1 MVKKMLIVTLLAAV
15 IGCGG
20 KVSSVDEFA
29 RLVGTIQN
37 KNKEIGERNKEIM
50 DAVQKFNANRKADE
64 QIVLPD
70 SLMGLNKEQLKL
82 IQEMVSK
89 EQDATYK
96 GLLNQVIDKN
106 NQIQKLSSDLEDIKS
121 KLPKPYVVKG
131 GDSHYKVCFEY
142 LTKEQNVTAD
152 KANELLQQTFLADDV
167 LEGFNIWL
175 YYNDGVFGT
184 FVSQGSVK
192 ISPNAFKNII
202 RKSQIEAAKAAG
214 REEAM
219 KEMNGQTEQKPA
231 EQK

>member
-1 MVKKMLIVTLLAAV
+1 MLKKMLMVTVLAAV

-82 IQEMVSK
+82 VQEMVTK

-96 GLLNQVIDKN
+96 GLLNQVIEKN
-106 NQIQKLSSDLEDIKS
+106 SQIQKLASDLEDVKS

-142 LTKEQNVTAD
+142 LTKEKSIPAD

-202 RKSQIEAAKAAG
+202 RKSQIDAAKASG

-219 KEMNGQTEQKPA
+219 KEMQGTTEQKPA

>member
-1 MVKKMLIVTLLAAV
+1 MLKRLLMLTVLAAFV
-15 IGCGG
+15 SCGG

-82 IQEMVSK
+82 VQEMVTK

-142 LTKEQNVTAD
+142 LTKEKNISAD

-184 FVSQGSVK
+184 FVSQGSIR

-202 RKSQIEAAKAAG
+202 RKGQIEAAKASG
-214 REEAM
+214 REEAI
-219 KEMNGQTEQKPA
+219 KEMQGSETPA

>member
-1 MVKKMLIVTLLAAV
+1 MLKHWLMMVVLAALV
-15 IGCGG
+15 GCGG

-37 KNKEIGERNKEIM
+37 KNKEIGEKSREIA

-70 SLMGLNKEQLKL
+70 SLMGLNKDQLKL
-82 IQEMVSK
+82 IQDMVSK

-106 NQIQKLSSDLEDIKS
+106 NQIQKISSDLEDIKS

-142 LTKEQNVTAD
+142 LTKEKNIPAD

-184 FVSQGSVK
+184 FVTQGSVK

-202 RKSQIEAAKAAG
+202 RKSQIEAAKASG
-214 REEAM
+214 RDEAI
-219 KEMNGQTEQKPA
+219 KEMQGSTEQKPA
-231 EQK
+231 DQK

>member
-1 MVKKMLIVTLLAAV
+1 MLKRLLMLAV
-15 IGCGG
+15 LAVLVGCGG

-50 DAVQKFNANRKADE
+50 DAVQKFNMNRKADE

-82 IQEMVSK
+82 IQDMITK

-106 NQIQKLSSDLEDIKS
+106 NQIQKLSSDLDDIKS

-142 LTKEQNVTAD
+142 LTKEKSLPAD
-152 KANELLQQTFLADDV
+152 KANDLLQQAFLADDL

-184 FVSQGSVK
+184 FVNQGSVR
-192 ISPNAFKNII
+192 ISPNAFRNII
-202 RKSQIEAAKAAG
+202 RKNQIEAAKASG

-219 KEMNGQTEQKPA
+219 KEVNGKTEQKPV

>member
-1 MVKKMLIVTLLAAV
+1 MLKRLLMMTVLAAFV
-15 IGCGG
+15 SCGG
-20 KVSSVDEFA
+20 EVSSVDEFA

-50 DAVQKFNANRKADE
+50 DAVQKFNAERKPDE

-82 IQEMVSK
+82 VQEMVTK

-142 LTKEQNVTAD
+142 LTKEKNISAD

-184 FVSQGSVK
+184 FVSQGSVR

-202 RKSQIEAAKAAG
+202 RKGQIEAAKASG
-214 REEAM
+214 REEAI
-219 KEMNGQTEQKPA
+219 KEMQGSEKPV
-231 EQK
+231 EPK